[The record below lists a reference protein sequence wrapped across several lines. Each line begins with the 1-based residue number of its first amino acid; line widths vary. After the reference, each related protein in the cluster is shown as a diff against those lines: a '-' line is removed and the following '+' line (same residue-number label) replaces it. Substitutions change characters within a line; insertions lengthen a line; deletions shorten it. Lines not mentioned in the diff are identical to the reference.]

1 MASTADACSC
11 YANPPC
17 AAAWRAD
24 AVFIARVAYVA
35 TEPVGGKLRWQIYG
49 LNVDRV
55 FLGQVDSS
63 LTFTP
68 GQKPS
73 QQQIA
78 SADAHVGDVGYVGS
92 CDFQFKEGE
101 TDLVFARR
109 TADGPSASTDARGT
123 FKMDAVL
130 PGTYH
135 LAVNARWGPQLKSP
149 YLTTFWP
156 GTLSRSEAR
165 TVEIAEGERRTGLT
179 LSVSRLVETTLSGV
193 AVYEDG
199 RPAVG
204 ALVWSSLEGRTLPM
218 QRAST
223 DASGRFE
230 LRVWVGH
237 EHRIQAR
244 MPKTDSTP
252 AGSVVETYVSVG
264 DKPAEGVRLV
274 VSR

>member
-1 MASTADACSC
+1 
-11 YANPPC
+11 
-17 AAAWRAD
+17 
-24 AVFIARVAYVA
+24 
-35 TEPVGGKLRWQIYG
+35 
-49 LNVDRV
+49 
-55 FLGQVDSS
+55 
-63 LTFTP
+63 
-68 GQKPS
+68 
-73 QQQIA
+73 
-78 SADAHVGDVGYVGS
+78 
-92 CDFQFKEGE
+92 
-101 TDLVFARR
+101 
-109 TADGPSASTDARGT
+109 
-123 FKMDAVL
+123 
-130 PGTYH
+130 
-135 LAVNARWGPQLKSP
+135 
-149 YLTTFWP
+149 
-156 GTLSRSEAR
+156 
-165 TVEIAEGERRTGLT
+165 
-179 LSVSRLVETTLSGV
+179 LSGV